1 MTHNNANPRLLL
13 SILWVFIILN
23 FFARDIHELG
33 RPGML
38 EQMMSGT
45 IDGVVIT
52 EMLMLLGG
60 IMIEIPILM
69 TVLTLLLTHGV
80 NRWLNIGVGLLTMAM
95 IVSMNLRPDL
105 DNVFFMS
112 IQLIALI
119 AIVGIAWLW
128 RASERTDA
136 IASSR
141 RDVLPIGPATPLNT
155 DSCHSYIMQHRS
167 KRALAAICCDCSMA
181 PAPSFGCVTAP

>member
-1 MTHNNANPRLLL
+1 MYQNGNPRLLL

-38 EQMMSGT
+38 EQMMSGI

-69 TVLTLLLTHGV
+69 TILALLLPHGM
-80 NRWLNIGVGLLTMAM
+80 NRWTNIGVGLLTIVM
-95 IVSMNLRPDL
+95 IVAMNLKPDL

-119 AIVGIAWLW
+119 AVVGIAWRW
-128 RASERTDA
+128 QAPERTDV
-136 IASSR
+136 ITS
-141 RDVLPIGPATPLNT
+141 
-155 DSCHSYIMQHRS
+155 
-167 KRALAAICCDCSMA
+167 
-181 PAPSFGCVTAP
+181 

>member
-1 MTHNNANPRLLL
+1 MYQNGNPRLLL

-23 FFARDIHELG
+23 FFARDMHELG

-60 IMIEIPILM
+60 IMIEFPILM
-69 TVLTLLLTHGV
+69 TILALLLPHGM
-80 NRWLNIGVGLLTMAM
+80 NRWANIGVGLLTMAM
-95 IVSMNLRPDL
+95 IVAMNINPDL

-119 AIVGIAWLW
+119 AIVGIAWQW
-128 RASERTDA
+128 RPPQRTEPTT
-136 IASSR
+136 S
-141 RDVLPIGPATPLNT
+141 
-155 DSCHSYIMQHRS
+155 
-167 KRALAAICCDCSMA
+167 
-181 PAPSFGCVTAP
+181 

>member
-1 MTHNNANPRLLL
+1 MMYQNGNPRIVL
-13 SILWVFIILN
+13 SILWIFIILN

-45 IDGVVIT
+45 IDGVIVT

-69 TVLTLLLTHGV
+69 TVLALLLPREV
-80 NRWLNIGVGLLTMAM
+80 NRWANFGVGLLTIVM
-95 IVSMNLRPDL
+95 IVAMNLKPDL
-105 DNVFFMS
+105 DNVFFMG

-119 AIVGIAWLW
+119 AIIRIAWRW
-128 RASERTDA
+128 RDNDPTH
-136 IASSR
+136 
-141 RDVLPIGPATPLNT
+141 ATT
-155 DSCHSYIMQHRS
+155 S
-167 KRALAAICCDCSMA
+167 
-181 PAPSFGCVTAP
+181 

>member
-1 MTHNNANPRLLL
+1 MTYQNGNPRLLL

-38 EQMMSGT
+38 EQMMSGI

-69 TVLTLLLTHGV
+69 TVLALLLPHRL
-80 NRWLNIGVGLLTMAM
+80 NRWTNIGVGLLTIVM
-95 IVSMNLRPDL
+95 IVAMNLKPDL
-105 DNVFFMS
+105 DNVFFMG

-119 AIVGIAWLW
+119 SIVAVAWRW
-128 RASERTDA
+128 R
-136 IASSR
+136 
-141 RDVLPIGPATPLNT
+141 GPEL
-155 DSCHSYIMQHRS
+155 
-167 KRALAAICCDCSMA
+167 L
-181 PAPSFGCVTAP
+181 

>member
-1 MTHNNANPRLLL
+1 MTYSNTNPRILL

-38 EQMMSGT
+38 EQMMSGI

-69 TVLTLLLTHGV
+69 TVLALLLSHGI
-80 NRWLNIGVGLLTMAM
+80 NRWANIVVGLLTMVM
-95 IVSMNLRPDL
+95 IVSMNLKPDL
-105 DNVFFMS
+105 DNVFFMG

-119 AIVGIAWLW
+119 AIVGIAWQW
-128 RASERTDA
+128 RASQGTNA
-136 IASSR
+136 
-141 RDVLPIGPATPLNT
+141 
-155 DSCHSYIMQHRS
+155 
-167 KRALAAICCDCSMA
+167 
-181 PAPSFGCVTAP
+181 APS

>member
-1 MTHNNANPRLLL
+1 MTRQKNNPRILL

-45 IDGVVIT
+45 IDGVVVT
-52 EMLMLLGG
+52 EMLMLIGG

-69 TVLTLLLTHGV
+69 TILALLLPHGI
-80 NRWLNIGVGLLTMAM
+80 NRWANIGVGLLTIVM
-95 IVSMNLRPDL
+95 IVAMNLKPDL
-105 DNVFFMS
+105 DNVFFMG

-119 AIVGIAWLW
+119 GIVGIAWQW
-128 RASERTDA
+128 RAPRETDA
-136 IASSR
+136 
-141 RDVLPIGPATPLNT
+141 
-155 DSCHSYIMQHRS
+155 
-167 KRALAAICCDCSMA
+167 
-181 PAPSFGCVTAP
+181 APS

>member
-1 MTHNNANPRLLL
+1 MTYQNGNPRLLL

-38 EQMMSGT
+38 EQMISGT
-45 IDGVVIT
+45 IDGVVVT
-52 EMLMLLGG
+52 EMLMLIGG

-69 TVLTLLLTHGV
+69 TVLALLLPNGV
-80 NRWLNIGVGLLTMAM
+80 NRWANIGVGLLTMVM
-95 IVSMNLRPDL
+95 IVAMNLKPDL

-119 AIVGIAWLW
+119 AIVGIAWQW
-128 RASERTDA
+128 RASQGPDA
-136 IASSR
+136 ISS
-141 RDVLPIGPATPLNT
+141 
-155 DSCHSYIMQHRS
+155 
-167 KRALAAICCDCSMA
+167 
-181 PAPSFGCVTAP
+181 

>member
-1 MTHNNANPRLLL
+1 MTHKNGNPRLLL

-69 TVLTLLLTHGV
+69 TVLALLLPHGI
-80 NRWLNIGVGLLTMAM
+80 NRWANIVVGLLTMAM
-95 IVSMNLRPDL
+95 IVTMNLKPDL
-105 DNVFFMS
+105 DNVFFMN

-119 AIVGIAWLW
+119 AIIGIAWQW
-128 RASERTDA
+128 RTPQGGDA
-136 IASSR
+136 I
-141 RDVLPIGPATPLNT
+141 PT
-155 DSCHSYIMQHRS
+155 
-167 KRALAAICCDCSMA
+167 
-181 PAPSFGCVTAP
+181 

>member
-1 MTHNNANPRLLL
+1 MTYQNGNLRLLL

-45 IDGVVIT
+45 IDGVVVT
-52 EMLMLLGG
+52 EMLMLIGG

-69 TVLTLLLTHGV
+69 TILALLLPYGV
-80 NRWLNIGVGLLTMAM
+80 NRWANIDVGILTMLM
-95 IVSMNLRPDL
+95 IVAMNLKPDL
-105 DNVFFMS
+105 DNVFFMG

-119 AIVGIAWLW
+119 GIVGIAWQW
-128 RASERTDA
+128 RASQGTDA
-136 IASSR
+136 
-141 RDVLPIGPATPLNT
+141 
-155 DSCHSYIMQHRS
+155 
-167 KRALAAICCDCSMA
+167 
-181 PAPSFGCVTAP
+181 APS

>member
-1 MTHNNANPRLLL
+1 MTYQKADPRLLL
-13 SILWVFIILN
+13 SSLWVFIILN

-38 EQMMSGT
+38 EQMMSGS

-69 TVLTLLLTHGV
+69 TILALLLPYGI
-80 NRWLNIGVGLLTMAM
+80 NRWTNISVGLLTMAM
-95 IVSMNLRPDL
+95 IVAMNLKPDL

-119 AIVGIAWLW
+119 AIVGIASRWQ
-128 RASERTDA
+128 APERPDA
-136 IASSR
+136 INS
-141 RDVLPIGPATPLNT
+141 
-155 DSCHSYIMQHRS
+155 
-167 KRALAAICCDCSMA
+167 
-181 PAPSFGCVTAP
+181 

>member
-1 MTHNNANPRLLL
+1 MTYQNGNLRLLL

-45 IDGVVIT
+45 IDGVVVT
-52 EMLMLLGG
+52 EMLMLIGG

-69 TVLTLLLTHGV
+69 TILALLLSYGV
-80 NRWLNIGVGLLTMAM
+80 NRWANIDVGILTMLM
-95 IVSMNLRPDL
+95 IVAMNLKPDL
-105 DNVFFMS
+105 DNVFFMG

-119 AIVGIAWLW
+119 GIVGIAWQW
-128 RASERTDA
+128 RASQGTDA
-136 IASSR
+136 
-141 RDVLPIGPATPLNT
+141 
-155 DSCHSYIMQHRS
+155 
-167 KRALAAICCDCSMA
+167 
-181 PAPSFGCVTAP
+181 APS